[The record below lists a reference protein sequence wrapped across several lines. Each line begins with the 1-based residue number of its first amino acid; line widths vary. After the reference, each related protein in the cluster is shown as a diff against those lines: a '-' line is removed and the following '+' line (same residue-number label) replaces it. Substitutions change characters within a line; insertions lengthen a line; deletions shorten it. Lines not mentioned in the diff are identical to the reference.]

1 MHTEQ
6 DIINVANATIKMFD
20 NLKDQITLVQTS
32 YLKQIE
38 TLIEAKRK
46 EQEEVKLQEE
56 DMMRREQEENDVSV
70 NEVDRVPEIPTKKS
84 K

>member
-1 MHTEQ
+1 MYTEN
-6 DIINVANATIKMFD
+6 DIVNVANTTIKMFD
-20 NLKDQITLVQTS
+20 NLKEQITLVQTS

-46 EQEEVKLQEE
+46 EA
-56 DMMRREQEENDVSV
+56 EENS
-70 NEVDRVPEIPTKKS
+70 EPISEEEFLKTKKN